1 VQTGARLY
9 PLQVE
14 QLVTRP
20 LEAVINGANGVET
33 VRSQSIQ
40 GLSVINITFRRVPTL
55 SRAPAGGRGAGRCGG
70 RLPAGASAPRLT
82 RSSPP
87 PWIC

>member
-1 VQTGARLY
+1 MMEPMLTAIVRQSLRYPWLVLLAAFTLLASGIMVLRHAPFDVFPEFGPPQASVQTEVPGFT

-33 VRSQSIQ
+33 VR
-40 GLSVINITFRRVPTL
+40 
-55 SRAPAGGRGAGRCGG
+55 
-70 RLPAGASAPRLT
+70 
-82 RSSPP
+82 
-87 PWIC
+87 